1 MFYHFLY
8 PYAGDFSVFNLFRY
22 LTFRTGG
29 AILTAL
35 IISFLCGDPFI
46 RWLKSRQ
53 AEGQPIR
60 HDGPE
65 SHLITKKGTPTMG
78 GGLILLALTISTV
91 LWMDLS
97 SYYVWIVLFVTLCFG
112 ALGAYDDYKKLTKR
126 SSDGISGK
134 TKLIVQ
140 ITISLLA
147 TYAILAVSND
157 SFGMTISIPFLKDC
171 LIDVGFFF
179 YIFTMIVIV
188 GASNAVNLTDGLD
201 GLAIVPVMIAA
212 ACFALIAYLVGNA
225 VFSGYLQIHHV
236 VNTGELAIFCGAL
249 VGSGL
254 GFLWFNAPPAKVFM
268 GDTGSLAVGGGLGAI
283 SVIVKHELVLAII
296 GGLFVLEAVSVI
308 LQVGYYKMTKKRIFL
323 MAPIHH
329 HFEKKGWAEATIVIR
344 FWIIAVILALIGL
357 SSLKLR

>member
-254 GFLWFNAPPAKVFM
+254 GFLWFNAPPAKVFI
-268 GDTGSLAVGGGLGAI
+268 DRK
-283 SVIVKHELVLAII
+283 SVV
-296 GGLFVLEAVSVI
+296 
-308 LQVGYYKMTKKRIFL
+308 
-323 MAPIHH
+323 
-329 HFEKKGWAEATIVIR
+329 
-344 FWIIAVILALIGL
+344 
-357 SSLKLR
+357 